1 MWCSTDGARR
11 KSSYGP
17 RMHDDLQPGLESLED
32 LDGATPPLFPHFFIA
47 GDDAGPRH
55 DAAALA
61 AKLVEHSEA
70 VGAAE
75 RADLIVTGSAPDG
88 APGRVTLEP
97 AALAAIE
104 GARAAVAVAPRGLAE
119 RDDYAVRR
127 IDVGVDG
134 SREAAAALALAVRLA
149 LAHSARLRLVGV
161 AQIEFDLDGTARPAD
176 PRELE
181 RLTRHLEH
189 AADALAGIAVEVQL
203 REGLADQII
212 LGLARE
218 ADLLVLGSRA
228 TYGGAGEVAL
238 GDVGKRILRT
248 APCPT
253 LVVPAP

>member
-1 MWCSTDGARR
+1 
-11 KSSYGP
+11 
-17 RMHDDLQPGLESLED
+17 MHDDFRPGLESVED
-32 LDGATPPLFPHFFIA
+32 LDGATPALFPHFFIA
-47 GDDAGPRH
+47 GDGEGPRH

-61 AKLVEHSEA
+61 AALVGRSEA
-70 VGAAE
+70 VGERE
-75 RADLIVTGSAPDG
+75 RAELIVTGSALDG

-97 AALAAIE
+97 AALEALD
-104 GARAAVAVAPRGLAE
+104 GARAAVAAAPRGLAE

-134 SREAAAALALAVRLA
+134 SREAAAALATAVRLA
-149 LAHSARLRLVGV
+149 LAHSARLRLIGV
-161 AQIEFDLDGTARPAD
+161 AQIDFDLAGTARAAD
-176 PRELE
+176 PRELD
-181 RLTRHLEH
+181 RLARHLEQ
-189 AADALAGIAVEVQL
+189 AAGALAEIAVEAQL
-203 REGLADQII
+203 REGLADQIL

-238 GDVGKRILRT
+238 GDVGKRILRA